1 MLPCY
6 MLSSQ
11 SSPSPSP
18 SPDFSYL
25 CARSVSAF
33 NSLPLRCHPERSEGS
48 AFLCPCTL
56 SLDWHKRSR
65 PSPFPA
71 TLTNPLQITENKTTL
86 SLVFVTLTNRVKSNP
101 FVCHSYKKRRGWGW
115 HRLQSVRC
123 LVFTTHHSLLATH
136 YSFFPNGNKLGSA
149 GGESA
154 IASNSGYFTRSGS
167 GTFTLERFNM
177 LMSWRALTTPLP
189 W

>member
-86 SLVFVTLTNRVKSNP
+86 SLVFVTLRTTSSLTPLFATLTKNTG
-101 FVCHSYKKRRGWGW
+101 GWGW
-115 HRLQSVRC
+115 HRLQFVRC
-123 LVFTTHHSLLATH
+123 LVFTTHYSLPTTHSFPTETNSAQQAGNPQWLPTRDTSRAVARAPLLW
-136 YSFFPNGNKLGSA
+136 SVS
-149 GGESA
+149 
-154 IASNSGYFTRSGS
+154 IC
-167 GTFTLERFNM
+167 
-177 LMSWRALTTPLP
+177 
-189 W
+189 